1 MNKNIKIIGLT
12 ALGILALNTVCAQ
25 QWQFGISGG
34 YGVGL
39 ATTNAS
45 NYKASYDPNS
55 SNTIEKLTTVKNE
68 FGRGLNLQLNATYMF
83 NENIGLDL
91 GLSYLMGSKVI
102 TLEDHI
108 TDIQESSTQ
117 LNMYRVLPSLFVATS
132 LNDVKLYMK
141 FGFNVGTGNMEMN
154 MNNTYAQQ
162 YATAKLSGG
171 YSLGSQAA
179 VGMDFPI
186 SDNIKITGEIY
197 YVSSNYA
204 PTFVELTKMD
214 MAGVN
219 YLDNMTVSEK
229 QTNLVDNYITN
240 ANNDKTKPS
249 TGLKE
254 YFTVGS
260 VGLQI
265 GLKFVLD

>member
-1 MNKNIKIIGLT
+1 MNKKIKIIGLT
-12 ALGILALNTVCAQ
+12 SLGILALNTVCAQ

-39 ATTNAS
+39 ATSNAS
-45 NYKASYDPNS
+45 NYKASSDPNS
-55 SNTIEKLTTVKNE
+55 SNTIEKYTTVKNE
-68 FGRGLNLQLNATYMF
+68 FGKGLNLQMNATYMF

-102 TLEDHI
+102 TLDEN
-108 TDIQESSTQ
+108 TTSTQESTTQ
-117 LNMYRVLPSLFVATS
+117 LNMYRMLPSLVVATS
-132 LNDVKLYMK
+132 LNDVNLYMK

-154 MNNTYAQQ
+154 MINTSAQQ

-171 YSLGSQAA
+171 YSLGTQAA

-204 PTFVELTKMD
+204 PTFLEITKMD
-214 MAGVN
+214 MGGVN
-219 YLDNMTVSEK
+219 YLDNITVSEK
-229 QTNLVDNYITN
+229 QTNLVDNYIDN
-240 ANNDKTKPS
+240 GNNDKTKPS

-254 YFTVGS
+254 YYTVGS

-265 GLKFVLD
+265 GLKFILD